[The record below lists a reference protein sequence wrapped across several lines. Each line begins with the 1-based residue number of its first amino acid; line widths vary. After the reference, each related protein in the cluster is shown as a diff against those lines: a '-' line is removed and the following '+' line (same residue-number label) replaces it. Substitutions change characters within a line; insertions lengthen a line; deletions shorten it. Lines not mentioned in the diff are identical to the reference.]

1 MSDKVGTTARVLSL
15 LRLLSESARPL
26 GVKDVAG
33 ALGLPMSSAHRL
45 LDALLE
51 AGFVEKDTM
60 QRRYSAGSEF
70 FRIASLLAQKSSV
83 ARAVQPLLDELT
95 AKTGESSILSLYLPG
110 QHRMTFAAKCDSPHP
125 LRYRIELFEQKP
137 LEWGA
142 SSLAILAFLPERVQ
156 AEVLDGAGPAPV
168 SGRRMERAEMAG
180 RLARVRRDGYAV
192 SESEKI
198 PDSIGIGVPLTGAA
212 GAVLGS
218 LSITAP
224 KFRFERAKT
233 DQFVALLRN
242 AAARFAGSGQAS
254 GRGA

>member
-1 MSDKVGTTARVLSL
+1 MSETTGTTVRVLSL
-15 LRLLSESARPL
+15 LRLLSESPRPM

-51 AGFVEKDTM
+51 AGFVEKDPM

-110 QHRMTFAAKCDSPHP
+110 QHRMTFAAKCDSPQP

-156 AEVLDGAGPAPV
+156 AQVFDKAGASPVTGARLDRHGYF
-168 SGRRMERAEMAG
+168 E
-180 RLARVRRDGYAV
+180 RLARVRLDGYAMT
-192 SESEKI
+192 EGEKI
-198 PDSIGIGVPLTGAA
+198 PDSIGIAVPLTGAA
-212 GAVLGS
+212 GTVLGS
-218 LSITAP
+218 LSITTP
-224 KFRFERAKT
+224 KFRFDRAKAG
-233 DQFVALLRN
+233 DFVRLLR
-242 AAARFAGSGQAS
+242 AAARRFSGATAA
-254 GRGA
+254 R